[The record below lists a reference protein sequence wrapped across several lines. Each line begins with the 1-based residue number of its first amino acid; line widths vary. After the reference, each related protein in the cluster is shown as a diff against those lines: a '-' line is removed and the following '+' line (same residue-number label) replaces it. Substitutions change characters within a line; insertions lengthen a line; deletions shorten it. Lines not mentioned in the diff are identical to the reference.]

1 MNSFQFDWSGVLTGV
16 PATWLLSGLLN
27 TLLITIVGS
36 VVASVLAILLLLMRT
51 SESRCLRYPAQ
62 AVIMAF
68 RNTPLLV
75 QLFFWYFATYP
86 ALPEAFRDWVISDH
100 WFSPLPDGFRF
111 LSPEF
116 ICAWLGLSWFTAAFL
131 AEELRAGLQAVSIG
145 QGEAALSQGF
155 SRWNSFRYILL
166 PQAIRNAWQ
175 PVVGQY
181 LNLMKLSSLASGIG
195 FAEIIYSTRQIESF
209 NAHAIEAYA
218 IGTLLYLAL
227 GVLMGQLFLRFG
239 PGSTIPAAQAGRS
252 VWIAFLRRRS
262 SSL

>member
-75 QLFFWYFATYP
+75 QLFFWYFAAYP

-116 ICAWLGLSWFTAAFL
+116 ICAWLGLSWFCC
-131 AEELRAGLQAVSIG
+131 I
-145 QGEAALSQGF
+145 F
-155 SRWNSFRYILL
+155 SR
-166 PQAIRNAWQ
+166 
-175 PVVGQY
+175 
-181 LNLMKLSSLASGIG
+181 GIACR
-195 FAEIIYSTRQIESF
+195 FA
-209 NAHAIEAYA
+209 
-218 IGTLLYLAL
+218 G
-227 GVLMGQLFLRFG
+227 GVCR
-239 PGSTIPAAQAGRS
+239 AGRS
-252 VWIAFLRRRS
+252 RAQSRFQ
-262 SSL
+262 SLEKLSLYFVAASDS

>member
-1 MNSFQFDWSGVLTGV
+1 MDQGEVLEVGAPDQFFAGKTSQGTTVFAENFTLACQFCMNSFQFDWSGVLTGV

-75 QLFFWYFATYP
+75 QLFFWYFAAYP

-131 AEELRAGLQAVSIG
+131 AEELRAGLQAVSVG

-155 SRWNSFRYILL
+155 SRWKSFRYILL
-166 PQAIRNAWQ
+166 PQAIHAWQ

-195 FAEIIYSTRQIESF
+195 LLKLFIVPGRSKASTR
-209 NAHAIEAYA
+209 
-218 IGTLLYLAL
+218 
-227 GVLMGQLFLRFG
+227 MR
-239 PGSTIPAAQAGRS
+239 
-252 VWIAFLRRRS
+252 
-262 SSL
+262 